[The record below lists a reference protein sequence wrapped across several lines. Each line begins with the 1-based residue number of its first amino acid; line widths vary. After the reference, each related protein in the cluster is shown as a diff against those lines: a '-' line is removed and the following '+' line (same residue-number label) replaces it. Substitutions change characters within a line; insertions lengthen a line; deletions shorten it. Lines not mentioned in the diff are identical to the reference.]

1 MNKPLLQIAL
11 DFWEIQDAILAV
23 KKAKKYID
31 VIEVG
36 TILIASQGKKAI
48 KALAEEFPDKI
59 IVADGKIADAGK
71 IFGKMFFENKARF
84 TTCICAAEIPTI
96 KDTMEIAKT
105 FSPLNE
111 VQMEMTNNFTWDQ
124 VQKWKEI
131 NVPQVVWHRSR
142 DLQASGV
149 KWNQNDIDSV
159 KKLANMGFKVTV
171 TGGVTKED
179 IKLFKGI
186 PIYIFIAGR
195 TIYGAENPE
204 LAAKELK
211 DEINKYW

>member
-1 MNKPLLQIAL
+1 MQFAL

-36 TILIASQGKKAI
+36 TILIASQDKKAI

-84 TTCICAAEIPTI
+84 TTFICAAEIPTI

-111 VQMEMTNNFTWDQ
+111 VQM
-124 VQKWKEI
+124 
-131 NVPQVVWHRSR
+131 
-142 DLQASGV
+142 
-149 KWNQNDIDSV
+149 
-159 KKLANMGFKVTV
+159 
-171 TGGVTKED
+171 
-179 IKLFKGI
+179 
-186 PIYIFIAGR
+186 
-195 TIYGAENPE
+195 
-204 LAAKELK
+204 
-211 DEINKYW
+211 

>member
-1 MNKPLLQIAL
+1 
-11 DFWEIQDAILAV
+11 
-23 KKAKKYID
+23 
-31 VIEVG
+31 
-36 TILIASQGKKAI
+36 
-48 KALAEEFPDKI
+48 
-59 IVADGKIADAGK
+59 
-71 IFGKMFFENKARF
+71 MFFENKARF

-211 DEINKYW
+211 DEIKKYW